1 MDGFPPLASHLLCW
15 IDPKQRNPCCF
26 EGNNT
31 SAGYCYRNKI
41 TNPNTLPLLPWT
53 HIFTSSLQRV
63 GMGVYCGVPCAYII
77 LTIMSCIEPWPIIHT
92 IQGRLSHDSIFL
104 SFYSGL
110 LCIIVTGLCWGGVYT
125 VPDIWH
131 AGVLLL
137 CTPEYTVF
145 CDKQELHWVQKFDT
159 SALCRGALSRL
170 LKTELPDSKVRC
182 QRMIG
187 GGEAQHPSFHR
198 SSYMFVLYTLYFVL
212 FHRSSY
218 RTPSP
223 SMIFVSCAILSW
235 YNQQWKPPRQQTP
248 WLRWAAAKNIQ

>member
-1 MDGFPPLASHLLCW
+1 M
-15 IDPKQRNPCCF
+15 
-26 EGNNT
+26 
-31 SAGYCYRNKI
+31 Y
-41 TNPNTLPLLPWT
+41 
-53 HIFTSSLQRV
+53 
-63 GMGVYCGVPCAYII
+63 
-77 LTIMSCIEPWPIIHT
+77 
-92 IQGRLSHDSIFL
+92 
-104 SFYSGL
+104 
-110 LCIIVTGLCWGGVYT
+110 
-125 VPDIWH
+125 PDIWH
-131 AGVLLL
+131 SCVLLL
-137 CTPEYTVF
+137 CTPKYTVI

-198 SSYMFVLYTLYFVL
+198 SSYIFVLYTLYFVL

-235 YNQQWKPPRQQTP
+235 YNQQSTNSMTQMAGCKEYTIQIKRGRVMT
-248 WLRWAAAKNIQ
+248 RTRKACFWAEQNIQLWPYSLESYSFASISLSEKFIVNTEAAFSKYCTVKHEYGGCILSTVSTISKFGS